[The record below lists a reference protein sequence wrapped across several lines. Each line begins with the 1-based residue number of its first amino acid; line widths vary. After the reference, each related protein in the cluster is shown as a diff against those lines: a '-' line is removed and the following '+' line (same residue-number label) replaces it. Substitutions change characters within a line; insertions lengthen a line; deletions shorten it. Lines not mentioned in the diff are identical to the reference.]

1 MPEINYHMLLAK
13 RIKEIR
19 KSRGYTQ
26 KYMADNLGI
35 SQPAYSHYEHEA
47 ANCTF
52 ATIVKIAE
60 ILKVSIPFLT
70 DIYSEIYDEDVW
82 YSTLKYKREQSY
94 TL

>member
-1 MPEINYHMLLAK
+1 MLLAK

-19 KSRGYTQ
+19 KSKGLTQ

-52 ATIVKIAE
+52 ATIIKISE
-60 ILKVSIPFLT
+60 ILGVSIPFLT
-70 DIYSEIYDEDVW
+70 DIYSEIYEEDLW
-82 YSTLKYKREQSY
+82 LMSMKYK
-94 TL
+94 TKLV